1 MLKNRVYEN
10 FEDKN
15 ICIIGLGY
23 VGLTLA
29 VSMAEVGFKVWGVE
43 KIIKTVENLNKGKAH
58 FYEPKLEEKMIE
70 LLRKKDLIISSEFPD
85 DQKKWVYIITVGTPL
100 NEENKIRL
108 DMVEAASHQVGEHL
122 KDESLVILRSTLKL
136 GTTREIV
143 LPILKSYKKRLDIA
157 FCPER
162 TVEGQALTELR
173 HLPQIIGGLTF
184 EAGLRA
190 SKLFQFITSTVIKV
204 NEPETAEMIKM
215 IDNTQ
220 RDVSFA
226 FSNEIALAC
235 DASGISAVEVIK
247 AGKLGYPRTNLFM
260 PGPVGGPCLSKDPH
274 ILSEG
279 LKKFDTNIQLATIAR
294 KINEKLPYDIRFRIK
309 DIISEISDNKKVS
322 KIGLLGLAFKGKPAT
337 DDLRGTMSIPI
348 IKELKEEFPNADYY
362 GFDPMVNK
370 ENTKTLNIIYAEK
383 IEDAFENSDIVLIL
397 NNHKYFEDMP
407 LSKYMSI
414 MNKPGLLYDLWNNF
428 SAADLDLPD
437 GLVYTGLG
445 NLSQSNIYN

>member
-1 MLKNRVYEN
+1 MFKNRVYEN
-10 FEDKN
+10 FEDKFV
-15 ICIIGLGY
+15 CIIGLGY

-43 KIIKTVENLNKGKAH
+43 KILKTVEDLNNGKAH
-58 FYEPKLEEKMIE
+58 FYEPKLEETMKE
-70 LLRKKDLIISSEFPD
+70 LLRKKDLIISSKFPD
-85 DQKKWVYIITVGTPL
+85 DEKKWVYIITVGTPL

-108 DMVEAASHQVGEHL
+108 DMVESSSHQVGKHMQ
-122 KDESLVILRSTLKL
+122 DESLVILRSTLKL

-143 LPILKSYKKRLDIA
+143 LPILKSYNKKIDLA

-173 HLPQIIGGLTF
+173 HLPQIIGGMSF

-190 SKLFQFITSTVIKV
+190 SKLFQFITSTVVKV

-215 IDNTQ
+215 IDNTH

-274 ILSEG
+274 ILLEG
-279 LKKFDTNIQLATIAR
+279 LKKFNSNIQLASIAR
-294 KINEKLPYDIRFRIK
+294 KVNEKLPYDIRITISN
-309 DIISEISDNKKVS
+309 IISEISDLKKVS

-337 DDLRGTMSIPI
+337 DDLRGSMSLPI
-348 IKELKEEFPNADYY
+348 INELKKEFPCSEYY

-370 ENTKTLNIIYAEK
+370 DNSESLNILYAEK
-383 IEDAFENSDIVLIL
+383 IEDAFSDADIVLIL

-407 LSKYMSI
+407 LPKLMSR

-428 SAADLDLPD
+428 SAADLDLPN
-437 GLVYTGLG
+437 GLVYSGLG